1 MTAFEQAWALLKS
14 SSMVNAMQNL
24 TEEDFRNPNNEVL
37 ISNPNYYWDDF
48 FKSWFP
54 SGQVKSS
61 NQRPPVRD
69 DLRFDKQTML
79 PIEGAKGFDIDA
91 FRGGKLPTPLEERI
105 ADRPS
110 VSHIEW
116 NPNANKF
123 TLRGTGDE
131 ELSTLKPGMPMG
143 QSPFPEGNTALHNI
157 LGETPKLFR
166 RKDYYKKLLTGLL
179 NAGIDI
185 YSDERNMESNPFH
198 KKFLSN
204 LPPNIRA
211 NVGRI
216 DPNKELGYFDPIEYS
231 RKPIP
236 KLDTE
241 FYDEMQERARKKN
254 RPERAIAMSDLARR
268 DYGAIPIRSLPI
280 EREYP
285 IYPIGTRQTRLDEF
299 SPPPPPTPPEG
310 HIFQQLLGGI

>member
-1 MTAFEQAWALLKS
+1 MALEGVIAQCYPIALLLDPHTFRKKITESDFLYYCAIGYAMTAFEQAWALLKS

-123 TLRGTGDE
+123 TLRGT
-131 ELSTLKPGMPMG
+131 
-143 QSPFPEGNTALHNI
+143 
-157 LGETPKLFR
+157 
-166 RKDYYKKLLTGLL
+166 
-179 NAGIDI
+179 
-185 YSDERNMESNPFH
+185 
-198 KKFLSN
+198 
-204 LPPNIRA
+204 
-211 NVGRI
+211 
-216 DPNKELGYFDPIEYS
+216 
-231 RKPIP
+231 
-236 KLDTE
+236 
-241 FYDEMQERARKKN
+241 
-254 RPERAIAMSDLARR
+254 
-268 DYGAIPIRSLPI
+268 
-280 EREYP
+280 
-285 IYPIGTRQTRLDEF
+285 
-299 SPPPPPTPPEG
+299 
-310 HIFQQLLGGI
+310 